1 MGHDLDES
9 FLYTCRD
16 FYFEKTISMVYILP
30 LNHKYFFVGAQNIL
44 SKYQKQKGSGTS
56 QQSLFRSRN
65 EFRKIPLF
73 FIYYLTKFDNV
84 M

>member
-30 LNHKYFFVGAQNIL
+30 LNHKYFFEGAQN
-44 SKYQKQKGSGTS
+44 
-56 QQSLFRSRN
+56 
-65 EFRKIPLF
+65 F
-73 FIYYLTKFDNV
+73 FHFL
-84 M
+84 